1 MKLYY
6 IPGACSTASHIMLR
20 EIGADFELEAVVNGT
35 GKTET
40 GKNFRA
46 INPKG
51 QVPALE
57 LETGEILT
65 EGSAV
70 LQFLADSAP
79 DKAFSPPVGSV
90 GRAKMQE
97 HLNYIAAELH
107 KAFGPLFHGTPS
119 DDEIQAAVAN
129 IGEKFSYLESILS
142 DGREFLVNHRFS
154 PADAYLF
161 VVANWANFK
170 KIDLAEWPYLAA
182 FVDRVANR
190 ESVRAAFKA
199 EGIV

>member
-20 EIGADFELEAVVNGT
+20 EIGADFELEAVVKGT

-40 GKNFRA
+40 GQNFLA

-57 LETGEILT
+57 LETGEVLT

-79 DKAFSPPVGSV
+79 EKAFSPQPGSV
-90 GRAKMQE
+90 DRARMQE
-97 HLNYIAAELH
+97 HLNYVASDLH
-107 KAFGPLFHGTPS
+107 KAFGPLFHGTPTQE
-119 DDEIQAAVAN
+119 EIEATVAN
-129 IGEKFSYLESILS
+129 ISQKFSYIENILS
-142 DGREFLVNHRFS
+142 DGREYLVDNTFS

-170 KIDLAEWPYLAA
+170 NIDLGAWPNLQA
-182 FVDRVANR
+182 FVTRITNR
-190 ESVRAAFKA
+190 ESAIAAFKA
-199 EGIV
+199 EGLA